1 MSLYSASVRRI
12 ADFRRPACD
21 FDRLDFS
28 LGLAAF
34 AAKGRDGKSLEPGE
48 CTVSREAQSL
58 QGGTA
63 DTWAARISTIGP
75 SQLRLSST
83 SFPRPRETRRAS
95 ITEAATRFV
104 LVGSTT
110 NATALV
116 KSSSGRL
123 ISRGPREDRGISG
136 DRFEQL

>member
-1 MSLYSASVRRI
+1 MSPNSASVRRV

-21 FDRLDFS
+21 FDRFDFS
-28 LGLAAF
+28 LGPGGF

-104 LVGSTT
+104 LVRSTT
-110 NATALV
+110 DAVALV
-116 KSSSGRL
+116 KSSSDRL

-136 DRFEQL
+136 DRFE